1 MENDFHFESEEVKP
15 VAVDV
20 CGGDK
25 GLGVQVEGA
34 VQAFKEFGVVSILV
48 GPKLEINTKLE
59 SLSATNLPIQI
70 VDAQEVISMD
80 DSPARAVRKNP
91 NSSLCVAY
99 KLVKD
104 GAASS
109 IISSGNSGAMMI
121 AGKLICGLIPGIER
135 PAITTL
141 IPVAG
146 NNKPN
151 VVLDVGANVECDA
164 THLIQ
169 FAVMGAVYYKS
180 LFGSPLPK
188 VALLSNG
195 TESSKGK
202 EVTRSAAM
210 ALQNIQNINYIGF
223 VEGRDVPK
231 PTADVIVTDGFTG
244 NVLLKA
250 MEGTA
255 GLIKSQLTYK
265 AEQSWL
271 NKLRFLAVRG
281 ILKEAFGKDFD
292 YSTYGGA
299 PLLGLQNVAV
309 VLHGASDERA
319 VKNAIRVADSFAR
332 KRLIESLTEELCSV
346 WTNCII

>member
-1 MENDFHFESEEVKP
+1 METDFLASEDVKP

-48 GPKLEINTKLE
+48 GPKSEIDAKLQ
-59 SLSATNLPIQI
+59 SLSAASLPIQV
-70 VDAQEVISMD
+70 VDAPDVISMD

-99 KLVKD
+99 KLVKEK
-104 GAASS
+104 AASS

-146 NNKPN
+146 NHKPN

-169 FAVMGAVYYKS
+169 FAVMGSVYHKT
-180 LFGSPLPK
+180 LFGSSTPK

-195 TESSKGK
+195 TESSKGRD
-202 EVTRSAAM
+202 VTRSAAM
-210 ALQNIQNINYIGF
+210 ALQGLQGVNYIGF
-223 VEGRDVPK
+223 VEGRDIPA
-231 PTADVIVTDGFTG
+231 PIAEVIVTDGFTG

-255 GLIKSQLTYK
+255 GLIKAQLKYK
-265 AEQSWL
+265 AEQSL
-271 NKLRFLAVRG
+271 MNQLRFLVVRG
-281 ILKEAFGKDFD
+281 ILQDAFRKDFD
-292 YSTYGGA
+292 YSSYGGA
-299 PLLGLQNVAV
+299 PLLGLQNVAI

-319 VKNAIRVADSFAR
+319 VKNAVRVADSFAR